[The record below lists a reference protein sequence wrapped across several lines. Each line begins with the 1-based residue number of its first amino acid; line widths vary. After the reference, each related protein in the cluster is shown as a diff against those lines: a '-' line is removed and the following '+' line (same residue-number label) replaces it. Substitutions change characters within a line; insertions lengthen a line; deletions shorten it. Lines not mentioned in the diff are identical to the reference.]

1 MPMFLA
7 ELLQSYF
14 RVQDSPNVA
23 AALGDDN
30 YEMVRRH
37 LVNIN
42 VDTIFGPV
50 SFNEYQR
57 NIGRGAAGTQW
68 IPASSVSS
76 PSIGEENDEGGKD
89 KTTDEAARFK
99 QGCVSPLD
107 QANTA
112 IVIPSPSSSDCD
124 AGSYVNGMLIVNE
137 PALLAT
143 KCAACPV
150 DTFTSEPSSEMQC
163 APCPESSSTMEES
176 GSTRCVM
183 VEQNLIGGLEYMGF
197 VLVAISWSM
206 SLGYLVW
213 VMLNRKNSVVKI
225 SQPEFLVMM
234 CVGAMISS
242 SAIIPWSNAQAP
254 VGGDVD
260 AASRNCMTWPWLYS
274 IGWTLMFSS
283 LTAKSVR
290 LNKVAT
296 NSMNMRRKTVH
307 AKDMYFIVV
316 VVLLL
321 DIAILTAWTVVD
333 PLQWTRSVVGTSV
346 AEAGVVTID
355 SFGRCNSSGNMFAF
369 LGPIIAVHVTVIT
382 VTLGLLWKVRNIGDR
397 YQEFKYVA
405 IASVYI
411 CELLLLGVPIL
422 VAVQDSAPARYVW
435 LACAKMCDYL
445 PRN

>member
-76 PSIGEENDEGGKD
+76 PSIGEENDEGGKG
-89 KTTDEAARFK
+89 KTTDEATLFK